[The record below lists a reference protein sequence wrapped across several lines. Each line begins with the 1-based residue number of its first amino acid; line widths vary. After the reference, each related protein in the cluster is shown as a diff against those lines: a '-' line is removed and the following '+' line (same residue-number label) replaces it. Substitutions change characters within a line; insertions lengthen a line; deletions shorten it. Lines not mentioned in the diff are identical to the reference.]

1 MPPGA
6 VASGQANMTQLVEA
20 GGRSGARGG
29 TRAGPVAWLAAQ
41 FTAERER
48 WGLWLPVAFGAGIA
62 VYFALPWEPP
72 TWLGAAGLAL
82 AVAPALALRGRRGG
96 WMAAVL
102 LLAVVCAGLA
112 AAQWRSLQVAAPVLA
127 DRFGPA
133 AVSGQILAIE
143 PSASGEGGGVRVTLQ
158 HVELA
163 GLAADRTP
171 AKVRLRLTARDP
183 AVLVP
188 GDRIG
193 LRAVLRPPP
202 APSAPG
208 AYDFARQAYFA
219 RLGAVGYAVGHARK
233 EAQAPEPAGVLAGL
247 AEDWRLGWA
256 SLRQAVAQRVL
267 AVLPGE
273 TGAMAAALMTGERAA
288 IPEPVI
294 EAMRQ
299 SGLAHLLAI
308 SGLHLGLVAGLLF
321 FAARAGL
328 ALIPP
333 LALNHPIK
341 KWAALVAVS
350 GAFAYLMLV
359 GATLPTQRAFVMI
372 GLVFLAV
379 LLDRTAISLRLVAWA
394 ALVVLLIAPESL
406 LSASFQMS
414 FAAVT
419 ALVAAYETISQR
431 RPFAER
437 AFVLRVLLYLAGV
450 ALTSVI
456 AILATAPFAAY
467 HFNRLALF
475 GLAANLVAVPLT
487 AFWIMPWALFA
498 FCLMPLGLEFLAL
511 QPMGWGIDGVIG
523 VAFAVSGLPGSVA
536 PVPAMPAVGLA
547 LIVLG
552 GLWLCLWRRPW
563 RFAGLLA
570 VAAGVLTVPLNRPP
584 DLLVSRDAALMAVRA
599 PDGRFWLSTTRS
611 DRFTAE
617 VWMRRAGATEAL
629 PWPLRGPS
637 ADVNTPPP
645 LRCDSL
651 GCLYRHAG
659 HTVAL
664 VQDSRALAED
674 CRRASVLISREPV
687 RRRLCRSPAVVID
700 RFDVWRA
707 GAHAVWLSQEGV
719 RVESV
724 AQGRGERP
732 WVLSRAR

>member
-1 MPPGA
+1 
-6 VASGQANMTQLVEA
+6 MTPLVEV
-20 GGRSGARGG
+20 GARGAA
-29 TRAGPVAWLAAQ
+29 RVGPIAWLKAQ
-41 FTAERER
+41 LGAERER
-48 WGLWLPVAFGAGIA
+48 WGLWLPVGFGVGISL
-62 VYFALPWEPP
+62 YFALPTEPP
-72 TWLGAAGLAL
+72 VWLGASGLFLSAALAL
-82 AVAPALALRGRRGG
+82 AMRGRGGG
-96 WMAAVL
+96 WMAATL
-102 LLAVVCAGLA
+102 LLALVSAGLA
-112 AAQWRSLQVAAPVLA
+112 AAQWRSLQVAAPILPE
-127 DRFGPA
+127 RFGPA

-143 PSASGEGGGVRVTLQ
+143 PSATGEGGGVRVTLQ

-163 GLAADRTP
+163 GLEPAETP

-183 AVLVP
+183 AVLRP
-188 GDRIG
+188 GDWIG

-202 APSAPG
+202 EPSAPG
-208 AYDFARQAYFA
+208 AFDFARQAYFA
-219 RLGAVGYAVGHARK
+219 RLGAVGHAVGHASK
-233 EAQAPEPAGVLAGL
+233 EERDIAPVGLFASL

-256 SLRQAVAQRVL
+256 SLRQRVAQRVL
-267 AVLPGE
+267 ATLPDDA
-273 TGAMAAALMTGERAA
+273 GAMAAALMTGERAA
-288 IPEPVI
+288 ISEPVI
-294 EAMRQ
+294 EAMRL

-321 FAARAGL
+321 FATRAVL

-341 KWAALVAVS
+341 KWAALAALA

-359 GATLPTQRAFVMI
+359 GATLPTQRAFLML

-419 ALVAAYETISQR
+419 ALVAAYETLSER
-431 RPFAER
+431 RPFAQR
-437 AFVLRVLLYLAGV
+437 AFLLRVLFYLGGV

-487 AFWIMPWALFA
+487 AFWIMPWALIA
-498 FCLMPLGLEFLAL
+498 FCLMPLGLEALAL
-511 QPMGWGIDGVIG
+511 QPMGWGVDGVISTA
-523 VAFAVSGLPGSVA
+523 VAVANLPGAVA
-536 PVPAMPAVGLA
+536 MVPAMPAAGLA
-547 LIVLG
+547 MIVFG

-570 VAAGVLTVPLNRPP
+570 IVAGVLTVPLNRPP
-584 DLLVSRDAALMAVRA
+584 DLLVSRDAALMAVHA
-599 PDGRFWLSTTRS
+599 PDGRLWLSTTRR
-611 DRFTAE
+611 DRFTAK
-617 VWMRRAGATEAL
+617 VWLRRAGESEAL
-629 PWPLRGPS
+629 PWPSAGSGDERGP
-637 ADVNTPPP
+637 DNPP

-651 GCLYRHAG
+651 GCIYRHAG
-659 HTVAL
+659 QTVAL
-664 VQDSRALAED
+664 VQDSQALVED
-674 CRRASVLISREPV
+674 CRRATVLISREPV
-687 RRRLCRSPAVVID
+687 RQRLCSTPVVVID

-707 GAHAVWLSQEGV
+707 GAHAVWLSEEGV
-719 RVESV
+719 KVESV
-724 AQGRGERP
+724 AQGRGKRP